1 MRKAQSSPEFHL
13 DIEIERT
20 FRKMRQLFKS
30 KTNPNLEE
38 LDPDFIQSYNS
49 NKSSSEKDSY
59 VNMADNNNMIDEI
72 DLFTTTHYIYD
83 EDLCDNI
90 ADSKTSILWLLLF
103 CYICRLYHI
112 VVVCY
117 TQVLQDYMQIH
128 PFQFVGILSSLN

>member
-1 MRKAQSSPEFHL
+1 VKSCESLAGVFVNAQSTILTRIPPRYRNRK
-13 DIEIERT
+13 DIQKNEAVVQVKDESKSRGTRSILYLEL
-20 FRKMRQLFKS
+20 QL
-30 KTNPNLEE
+30 
-38 LDPDFIQSYNS
+38 QQ
-49 NKSSSEKDSY
+49 SSSEKDSY

-117 TQVLQDYMQIH
+117 T
-128 PFQFVGILSSLN
+128 